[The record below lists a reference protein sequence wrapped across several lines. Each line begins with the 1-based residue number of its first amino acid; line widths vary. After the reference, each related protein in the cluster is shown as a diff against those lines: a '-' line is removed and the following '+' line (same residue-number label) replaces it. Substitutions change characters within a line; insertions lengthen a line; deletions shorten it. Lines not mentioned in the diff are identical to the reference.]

1 MKTRITMLL
10 LLVTGCLNWLGV
22 AAMAQTPE
30 PPTLKPGWK
39 PIDAGG
45 RFSFH
50 LPEDMQPQNVHG
62 IDSYVGEYRNKNLRV
77 TFDYGLYSNSLDTL
91 SSQPEYK
98 EFNRVI
104 GGRKAKIVYYRAT
117 DAAAEYKYYAAVYF
131 PAAPSHRASNLN
143 LSAEFNDKHEWETA
157 QTIFESIRFRL

>member
-1 MKTRITMLL
+1 MKIV
-10 LLVTGCLNWLGV
+10 LLVAALIV
-22 AAMAQTPE
+22 ASFTPSLAQQPG

-77 TFDYGLYSNSLDTL
+77 TFDYGLYSNSLDAL
-91 SSQPEYK
+91 ASQPEYK

-131 PAAPSHRASNLN
+131 PAAPSNRASNLN
-143 LSAEFNDKHEWETA
+143 LSAEFNDKNEWETA
-157 QTIFESIRFRL
+157 QTIFESIRFR